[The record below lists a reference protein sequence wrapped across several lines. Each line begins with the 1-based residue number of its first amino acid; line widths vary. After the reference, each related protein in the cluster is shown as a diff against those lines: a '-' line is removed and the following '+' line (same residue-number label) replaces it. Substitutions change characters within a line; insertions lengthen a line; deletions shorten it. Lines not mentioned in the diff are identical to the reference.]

1 VATIQLNP
9 DWRVKTDLRN
19 WILQKRA
26 TVEDADGADDSS
38 AEPGW
43 KNVAYY
49 GDLPDAV
56 KGMVKREIKVPADMR
71 GVLDKLEDLHRLIDE
86 RFFSVSLTNEEEKVK
101 KVEEIE
107 DFLM

>member
-9 DWRVKTDLRN
+9 DWRVKTDPRN

-26 TVEDADGADDSS
+26 TAEDADGVEETP

-86 RFFSVSLTNEEEKVK
+86 CFSSVSFTNEPEKVK
-101 KVEEIE
+101 NEEEIE